1 MTFDI
6 WASSH
11 ERPDGVRVRFDV
23 AVGSAHDDQMQFVDP
38 QPAPSTPAEV
48 YDLATPLDTGSAIGL
63 FANGFPDSVAFLDK
77 VEAALA
83 AQLDGATFI
92 RFNKGNASRLAT
104 EEEVAAAAEQ
114 CDAVVAAYGH

>member
-6 WASSH
+6 RASWH
-11 ERPDGVRVRFDV
+11 APRLD
-23 AVGSAHDDQMQFVDP
+23 AAQINAHDEQMQFVDP
-38 QPAPSTPAEV
+38 KPAPSTPADV
-48 YDLATPLDTGSAIGL
+48 YELAAPLESGAAIGL

-83 AQLDGATFI
+83 DRLDSPTFV
-92 RFNKGNASRLAT
+92 RMNKGNASRLASD
-104 EEEVAAAAEQ
+104 EEVADAAER